1 MANYKD
7 LRYVFPASSIAS
19 GTISNS
25 RLNITDFDDNK
36 IVNDISTLG
45 LRVHTQENLNVSNT
59 NSASFDVF
67 NDANGITNLTNTQ
80 RSTDE
85 YVSSVTGITDTTW
98 QNFNMNRSSF
108 HNGAS
113 GINSS
118 VWSGLD
124 TDIISGNQ
132 PTAIGDL
139 GTGGTL
145 KSSGNNNN
153 EWNAWSMDVDLIRW
167 GSGYG
172 WEILLVWENA
182 NSTNGYP
189 YMGILGGQN
198 HHNTTNY
205 PNTSGTPSLY
215 NIAHAPN
222 TTGSSAGY
230 SIASGSNGLAIYL
243 NLGYN
248 SGVIG
253 LHEDGNT
260 NLYSASGSGFY
271 YGNRILNRLVYDG
284 AANTLK
290 IFNNENNNSTQVGPL
305 NLHGSSNYNTLPT
318 TGYPYFFAGQ
328 HNGTANAN
336 NNYQLWYKRDNATA
350 NATGSFE
357 GATITAAASTSKMG
371 AVITYQDNAGTNTL
385 NTDIVLK
392 LSADNG
398 SNYSTATLTALP
410 DFATGIKM
418 AKVNDLSVTAGT
430 QLKYKIEFANQA
442 LASKEA
448 RIRGVSLQY

>member
-1 MANYKD
+1 MTKARDLANIISGGFTVDD
-7 LRYVFPASSIAS
+7 LPTLTASEIPNLDAAKITS
-19 GTISNS
+19 GTFADARIAASNVS
-25 RLNITDFDDNK
+25 QHATSFDDNK
-36 IVNDISTLG
+36 ILNDLSTLG
-45 LRVHTQENLNVSNT
+45 LRVHTQENLNASNT

-67 NDANGITNLTNTQ
+67 QDASGITNLTNTQ

-85 YVSSVTGITDTTW
+85 YVSSVTGVTDTTW
-98 QNFNMNRSSF
+98 QNFNMNRSTFQSS
-108 HNGAS
+108 S
-113 GINSS
+113 GSINSA

-139 GTGGTL
+139 GSGGTL

-153 EWNAWSMDVDLIRW
+153 EWNAWAMDVDLIRW

-172 WEILLVWENA
+172 WEVLLVHENA
-182 NSTNGYP
+182 NSTTGYP

-198 HHNTTNY
+198 HKNTTNY

-215 NIAHAPN
+215 NIGHAPN
-222 TTGSSAGY
+222 ENPTTSGY
-230 SIASGSNGLAIYL
+230 RITNSGTGLAL
-243 NLGYN
+243 QFNLGYN

-260 NLYSASGSGFY
+260 TLYSASGAGLY

-290 IFNNENNNSTQVGPL
+290 LFNNENNNSTQVGAL
-305 NLHGSSNYNTLPT
+305 NLHGSANYNTLPT
-318 TGYPYFFAGQ
+318 SGYPYFFAGQ
-328 HNGTANAN
+328 HNGSSNSN

-357 GATITAAASTSKMG
+357 GATITAGASTSKM
-371 AVITYQDNAGTNTL
+371 
-385 NTDIVLK
+385 
-392 LSADNG
+392 
-398 SNYSTATLTALP
+398 
-410 DFATGIKM
+410 
-418 AKVNDLSVTAGT
+418 
-430 QLKYKIEFANQA
+430 
-442 LASKEA
+442 
-448 RIRGVSLQY
+448 